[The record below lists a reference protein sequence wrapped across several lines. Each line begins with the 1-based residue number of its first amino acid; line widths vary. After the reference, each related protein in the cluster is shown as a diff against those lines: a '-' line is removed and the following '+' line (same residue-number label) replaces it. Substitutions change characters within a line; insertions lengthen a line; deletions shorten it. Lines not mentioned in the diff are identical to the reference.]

1 MASQPPSHNLKIRV
15 EGLESAENEYIEF
28 PYYIDLKSNFYNVR
42 EAIECYKRKQRPPG
56 LNIFLTNLSLLFLN
70 SELQI
75 VECNNNVV
83 INEGLENETFIPDPF
98 DFEIVWDSNKYMVQ
112 NQGLKVIELFPD
124 KKYLMIIRKRSK
136 KL

>member
-1 MASQPPSHNLKIRV
+1 MESNPPPSHNFNIRV
-15 EGLESAENEYIEF
+15 EGLKSAENESIEF
-28 PYYIDLKSNFYNVR
+28 PYHIDSKSNFYNVR
-42 EAIECYKRKQRPPG
+42 EAIECYLLELQLPG
-56 LNIFLTNLSLLFLN
+56 LNIFLIH

-75 VECNNNVV
+75 LECENNVV
-83 INEGLENETFIPDPF
+83 INEGPENETFILNPY
-98 DFEIVWDSNKYMVQ
+98 DFEIVWDSNKYVVK